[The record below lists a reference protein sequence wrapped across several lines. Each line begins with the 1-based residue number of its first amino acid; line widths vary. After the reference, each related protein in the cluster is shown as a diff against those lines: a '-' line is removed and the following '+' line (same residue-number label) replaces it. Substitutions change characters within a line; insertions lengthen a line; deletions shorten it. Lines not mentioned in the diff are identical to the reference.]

1 MRYSTLHSCLLKAPT
16 AKQMNDAAE
25 HLRYWPYVKAYRKL
39 GEKSVEVIFLIG
51 SFSTRTQQSHYLSRS
66 RELVLLCLRQY
77 GVQMGRWFEE
87 EEFAPDYSDGLYLRP
102 DDKLKPFSTFIHEVE
117 QERKSIPF

>member
-1 MRYSTLHSCLLKAPT
+1 MKQKTLHSCLLTAPT

-39 GEKSVEVIFLIG
+39 SDTCIEAILLIG
-51 SFSTRTQQSHYLSRS
+51 SFSSHAQQSFYLSRS
-66 RELVLLCLRQY
+66 RQLILLCLRQY
-77 GVQMGRWFEE
+77 GVKMGRWFTEH
-87 EEFAPDYSDGLYLRP
+87 EFAPDYTSDLYLRP
-102 DDKLKPFSTFIHEVE
+102 DEKLKTFSSFILEAE